1 MIAGYVFRGD
11 SGCPDPPS
19 MPCESKGGNSEM
31 TAAKN
36 NTVLGA
42 LRTAIVFAALNNV
55 MAVSLLAL
63 YIRLGAEIPLNIILG
78 PINLFFSKKI

>member
-1 MIAGYVFRGD
+1 
-11 SGCPDPPS
+11 
-19 MPCESKGGNSEM
+19 M

-36 NTVLGA
+36 NDDTVTVLGA

-63 YIRLGAEIPLNIILG
+63 YIRLGAEITLNIILG
-78 PINLFFSKKI
+78 PINPFFSKKNMNQQDVLSSSRF